1 MENRT
6 SLYQQQRN
14 LLLFLVVV
22 GYILT
27 FITAARGGV
36 QYSVWQVVI
45 GILFGVVYLILGMF
59 DAELLQRFPVNTRNI
74 IYFFTQCLL
83 AFGIGWVLGPGGN
96 WLIGLPLA
104 SLAVERLSPR
114 WRWAVYIGIL
124 ALIILPI
131 LRYSTLET
139 AFMNTLFISPAIFF
153 IAVVTQV
160 KINEQHARENAETLT
175 KQLETANRQLAE
187 YASQAEELAS
197 TQERNRLARE
207 IHDNLGHYLT
217 IINVQLEA
225 ARVTLNSEPVRTLDA
240 LGKAQELT
248 RKALSSVRESVAAL
262 RVSPVENRSLE
273 NAIAGLVD
281 EARSYGIP
289 IHFSVIGESRL
300 VGGKSGL
307 AFYRAA
313 QEGLTNAC
321 KHSRA
326 SCIDVELDFSKHDT
340 IRLMVRDNGVGAAD
354 VSGGFGLIGI
364 RERVHLLGGE
374 FKMETQPDQGFCIE
388 VILPVD
394 GGDDL

>member
-6 SLYQQQRN
+6 SLYLQQRN

-27 FITAARGGV
+27 FITAARGEV
-36 QYSVWQVVI
+36 QYSVWQVVT
-45 GILFGVVYLILGMF
+45 GILFGVVYLILGLF
-59 DAELLQRFPVNTRNI
+59 DAELLRRFPVNTRNI

-124 ALIILPI
+124 SLIILPI

-187 YASQAEELAS
+187 YASQAEELAA

-207 IHDNLGHYLT
+207 IHDNMGHYLT

-225 ARVTLNSEPVRTLDA
+225 ARVTLNSEPVRTMDA

-281 EARSYGIP
+281 ESRSYGIP

-374 FKMETQPDQGFCIE
+374 FKLETQPDQGFCIE

-394 GGDDL
+394 SGDDL

>member
-1 MENRT
+1 M
-6 SLYQQQRN
+6 
-14 LLLFLVVV
+14 
-22 GYILT
+22 
-27 FITAARGGV
+27 
-36 QYSVWQVVI
+36 
-45 GILFGVVYLILGMF
+45 
-59 DAELLQRFPVNTRNI
+59 
-74 IYFFTQCLL
+74 
-83 AFGIGWVLGPGGN
+83 
-96 WLIGLPLA
+96 
-104 SLAVERLSPR
+104 
-114 WRWAVYIGIL
+114 
-124 ALIILPI
+124 
-131 LRYSTLET
+131 
-139 AFMNTLFISPAIFF
+139 
-153 IAVVTQV
+153 
-160 KINEQHARENAETLT
+160 
-175 KQLETANRQLAE
+175 
-187 YASQAEELAS
+187 
-197 TQERNRLARE
+197 
-207 IHDNLGHYLT
+207 
-217 IINVQLEA
+217 
-225 ARVTLNSEPVRTLDA
+225 DA

-281 EARSYGIP
+281 ESRSYGIP
-289 IHFSVIGESRL
+289 IHFSAIGESRL

-326 SCIDVELDFSKHDT
+326 SCIDVELDFSQHDT

-394 GGDDL
+394 EGEHA

>member
-6 SLYQQQRN
+6 SLYLQQRN

-27 FITAARGGV
+27 FITAARGEV
-36 QYSVWQVVI
+36 QYSVWQVVT

-59 DAELLQRFPVNTRNI
+59 DAELLRRFPVNTRNF

-187 YASQAEELAS
+187 YASQAEELAA

-225 ARVTLNSEPVRTLDA
+225 ARVTLNSEPVRTMDA
-240 LGKAQELT
+240 LGKAQDLT

-281 EARSYGIP
+281 ESRSYGIP

-326 SCIDVELDFSKHDT
+326 SCIDVELDFSQHDT

-394 GGDDL
+394 EGEHA